1 MTAARIR
8 LAILAVAG
16 FAAGALAAFA
26 VLPQARERLLPN
38 PAPAVKTSGRALI
51 GGPFALTDHDGRRI
65 TDAAFR
71 GRIMLVVFGAT
82 SSPDVVPSALQVLS
96 AALDK
101 LGPRAARF
109 VPVLIAVAP
118 ESDTPERLKAYVARF
133 HPRLVGLTGT
143 PAEIAQVLAAYR
155 IRGVRRAEDSR
166 APAGD
171 APAPSPTP
179 LIYVMD
185 ADGGFRTVLNFA
197 AGADAIAASLA
208 RMVST
213 PSGRTP

>member
-1 MTAARIR
+1 MTVAHIR
-8 LAILAVAG
+8 LAVLGLAGLV
-16 FAAGALAAFA
+16 AGALTAVA
-26 VLPQARERLLPN
+26 VLPQARERLFPG
-38 PAPAVKTSGRALI
+38 PTVKTSGRALV
-51 GGPFALTDHDGRRI
+51 GGPFTLSDHNGKRVTDG
-65 TDAAFR
+65 TFR

-101 LGPRAARF
+101 LGPSVARF
-109 VPVLIAVAP
+109 VPVLITVAP
-118 ESDTPERLKAYVARF
+118 ESDTPERLKPYVARF

-155 IRGVRRAEDSR
+155 IRGVRKPEAHDT
-166 APAGD
+166 
-171 APAPSPTP
+171 PTGPP

-197 AGADAIAASLA
+197 AGADAVAASLA
-208 RMVST
+208 RML
-213 PSGRTP
+213 